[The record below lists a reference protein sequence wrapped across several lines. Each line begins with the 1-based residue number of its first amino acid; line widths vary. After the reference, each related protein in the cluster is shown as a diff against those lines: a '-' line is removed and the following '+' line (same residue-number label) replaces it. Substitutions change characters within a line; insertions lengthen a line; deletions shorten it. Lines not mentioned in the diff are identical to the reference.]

1 MEIICPFKI
10 IFGIRT
16 KTIYDLLKKQE
27 EIGKSFYFKCG
38 LILLEAVD
46 WKEEWEITQS
56 EVRKSVCRRLYSHD
70 LWLTEGNKKPSEHVY
85 HVNTILLSD
94 GLW

>member
-1 MEIICPFKI
+1 MEIICPFKT

-27 EIGKSFYFKCG
+27 ENGKSFFFKHGFDSFRSCWLKSG
-38 LILLEAVD
+38 MSNQRSELWWVGDYILMIYD
-46 WKEEWEITQS
+46 ITES
-56 EVRKSVCRRLYSHD
+56 
-70 LWLTEGNKKPSEHVY
+70 NKKPSEHVY